1 MDTIYDMIAEFGS
14 VGYTDRFETIQALIV
29 PGDLV
34 RKYRQYGY
42 VKAQPTKSL
51 KKSYKKDQEYRRDGI
66 QFLKIDFEGIL
77 SLNPR
82 YFYDGIKSDV
92 RLHAS
97 DIYGFLYIEEFKENY
112 LVEVRSAEDIEEKF
126 DMSRDIVK
134 KLRDLGY
141 EAKIVGNEIL
151 IYVRKKIKN

>member
-1 MDTIYDMIAEFGS
+1 MDTIYDMIAEFGT
-14 VGYTDRFETIQALIV
+14 VGYTDRFETVQALIV
-29 PGDLV
+29 PSDMV
-34 RKYRQYGY
+34 RKYRQNGY
-42 VKAQPTKSL
+42 VKAQPVKSS
-51 KKSYKKDQEYRRDGI
+51 KKSYKKDNEYRRDGI

-97 DIYGFLYIEEFKENY
+97 DLYGFLYIEEFKENY
-112 LVEVRSAEDIEEKF
+112 FIEVRSADDIEEKF

-134 KLRDLGY
+134 KLRDQGY
-141 EAKIVGNEIL
+141 EAKIMGDKIL